1 MKIGFIGSG
10 KMALALAQGIVRQ
23 NVATPSELLISSPN
37 DGTQDVFLSKFPP
50 KTVQHLTDNAEVA
63 RLADVLIIAVKPQV
77 INDVLPQLRAASAN
91 KLVLSIAA
99 GIALKKL
106 ESALDKRAR
115 VVRVM
120 PNTPVLVGAGACG
133 YALGRNA
140 TPQDDAFVMKLL
152 SAGGFASRV
161 EEAQINAVT
170 ATSGSGPAYVFYFI
184 EAMTNAGVK
193 LGLSKELARE
203 LAVQTTIGSALMVR
217 ETKLEPSALADA
229 VKSPKGT
236 TIAACEV
243 LEKEEWREILV
254 KAVIAAK
261 KRADELGAAA

>member
-23 NVATPSELLISSPN
+23 NVATPSDLLITSPN
-37 DGTQDVFLSKFPP
+37 DGSQDVFLSKFPP
-50 KTVQHLTDNAEVA
+50 NTVHWTSDNAEVA
-63 RLADVLIIAVKPQV
+63 RAADLILIAVKPQV

-91 KLVLSIAA
+91 KLVVSIAA
-99 GIALKKL
+99 GISLTKL

-115 VVRVM
+115 VVRCM
-120 PNTPVLVGAGACG
+120 PNTPVLVGAGACA

-140 TPQDDAFVMKLL
+140 TPQDDALVMKLL

-161 EEAQINAVT
+161 EEKQINAVT

-184 EAMTNAGVK
+184 EAMITAGIK
-193 LGLSKELARE
+193 QGLSKELARE
-203 LAVQTTIGSALMVR
+203 LAIQTTIGSALMVR

-236 TIAACEV
+236 TIAACEI
-243 LEKEEWREILV
+243 LETEQWREILV
-254 KAVIAAK
+254 KAIAAAK
-261 KRADELGAAA
+261 KRADELGAA